1 MKKYL
6 ISLIKFLFRPPSYR
20 LKIFLLD
27 VFGIN
32 LFRIFIYKLSYF
44 LRGLLLKENLHKI
57 KDKNIK
63 KINDLEKNGITVY
76 KNFFSAGEFN
86 KISKAVKDIFSEIN
100 YEKFRD
106 SGGLIKTLSLS
117 DDEICSKKK
126 YIYEKFLEN
135 EKISSLVMHNMR
147 PLIFFPNRVVIQEIF
162 FPKNSIDSEDV
173 LHVCHSDRFFNHL
186 KFFYYVNDQ
195 SEKNGAYMFA
205 RKSHKVSGWFRLLY
219 EYESALRASK
229 NKLLKFF
236 GFRSDKFYVYE
247 YDSLTPF
254 FIKKLKIKLE
264 SINLKKNSLVV
275 SNNSGFHSR
284 GKMLSNSR
292 RIQVRLQFQYLEIGI
307 FRSLFLKVIN
317 KLNPRVQKILNDGV

>member
-1 MKKYL
+1 MKKYF

-44 LRGLLLKENLHKI
+44 LRGLLLKENLNKI
-57 KDKNIK
+57 KNKNIK

-86 KISKAVKDIFSEIN
+86 KISKAVKDIFSTID
-100 YEKFRD
+100 YKQFRS

-117 DDEICSKKK
+117 EDDICPKRK
-126 YIYEKFLEN
+126 YIYDKFIRN
-135 EKISSLVMHNMR
+135 EKIINLTTYYMR

-162 FPKNSIDSEDV
+162 FPKNSKDINDV
-173 LHVCHSDRFFNHL
+173 LHVCHADRFFNHL
-186 KFFYYVNDQ
+186 KFFYYLNDQ
-195 SEKNGAYMFA
+195 SDKNGAYIFA
-205 RKSHKVSGWFRLLY
+205 KGSHNVSGFFRLLY
-219 EYESALRASK
+219 EYESALRAAK
-229 NKLLKFF
+229 NQLLRILGLKT
-236 GFRSDKFYVYE
+236 DKFNLSG
-247 YDSLTPF
+247 YDSLRPF
-254 FIKKLKIKLE
+254 FIKKLNIFPE
-264 SINLKKNSLVV
+264 SINSKKNSLIV

-284 GKMLSNSR
+284 GNMLSNTR
-292 RIQVRLQFQYLEIGI
+292 RIQIRLQYQYLEIGI

-317 KLNPRVQKILNDGV
+317 KLNPKVQKILNDGV

>member
-1 MKKYL
+1 
-6 ISLIKFLFRPPSYR
+6 
-20 LKIFLLD
+20 
-27 VFGIN
+27 
-32 LFRIFIYKLSYF
+32 
-44 LRGLLLKENLHKI
+44 
-57 KDKNIK
+57 
-63 KINDLEKNGITVY
+63 
-76 KNFFSAGEFN
+76 
-86 KISKAVKDIFSEIN
+86 
-100 YEKFRD
+100 
-106 SGGLIKTLSLS
+106 
-117 DDEICSKKK
+117 
-126 YIYEKFLEN
+126 
-135 EKISSLVMHNMR
+135 MR

-162 FPKNSIDSEDV
+162 FPKNSRDSEDV
-173 LHVCHSDRFFNHL
+173 LHVYHSDRFFNHL

-229 NKLLKFF
+229 NKLLKLF
-236 GFRSDKFYVYE
+236 GFKSDSFNVYG

-254 FIKKLKIKLE
+254 FIKKLKIKLD

-307 FRSLFLKVIN
+307 LRSLVLN
-317 KLNPRVQKILNDGV
+317 LLSKLNPKVLKILNDGR